1 VNYRIYTKEEINK
14 AIEAVRDNEYD
25 YNYVAI
31 RVCPDMVEVGQT
43 LEPSFVWV
51 DGEITDEEL
60 EGTCGIN
67 IHSKA
72 SYKYFGA
79 CMAIIGGYD
88 AEYGEDAGEIIVKDA
103 EVIAIL

>member
-1 VNYRIYTKEEINK
+1 MNCRTYTKEEINK
-14 AIEAVRDNEYD
+14 AIAAVRDNEYD

-31 RVCPDMVEVGQT
+31 RVCPDMVEVGQI

-60 EGTCGIN
+60 EGTCGIGIN
-67 IHSKA
+67 SKA
-72 SYKYFGA
+72 SCGYFGK

-88 AEYGEDAGEIIVKDA
+88 AEYGEDDGEIIIKDA